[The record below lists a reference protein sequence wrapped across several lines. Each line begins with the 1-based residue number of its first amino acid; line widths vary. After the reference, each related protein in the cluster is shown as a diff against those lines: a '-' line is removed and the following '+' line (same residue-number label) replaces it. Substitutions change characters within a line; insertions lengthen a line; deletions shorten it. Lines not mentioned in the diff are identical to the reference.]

1 MSFSHFH
8 FLIVDSGPP
17 DSGPLKD
24 PSRLQHNIFFN
35 PTTIVN
41 TALFV
46 LNFLNLPQADI
57 LIKAEK
63 DFEALKDTS
72 FPLPIWYQ
80 DGLTQ
85 QWESGKLLLQGKGY
99 ACISPDGPNEISWL
113 PLQKIRP
120 REASSIQ
127 DREEIAKSP
136 GEGVSSRSQGNLKNF
151 QQMLHSR

>member
-8 FLIVDSGPP
+8 FLIIDSGSP

-24 PSRLQHNIFFN
+24 PNRLQHNIFFN

-120 REASSIQ
+120 REASGIQ
-127 DREEIAKSP
+127 DREETAKSP
-136 GEGVSSRSQGNLKNF
+136 GGGVSSRSHGNFKNY
-151 QQMLHSR
+151 QQMLHLR